1 LLENILEL
9 ARVESGRV
17 EIESKPFAP
26 AMLLSDAVNRW
37 QAEASRKGLQLVAA
51 STPDLPAALCGD
63 FVRIAEVLDCL
74 TGNAIKFTSQGTITL
89 RDKVLER
96 NGHNCRIRFEVA
108 DTGIGISPEH
118 QHVIFGQF
126 TQVDDSM
133 TRKFGGAGVGLALS
147 RRLVELMG
155 GEIGFDSEP
164 EVGSVFWFTLW
175 LPVYGCNGEAA
186 DSAAG

>member
-1 LLENILEL
+1 MGLSAADLDEN
-9 ARVESGRV
+9 
-17 EIESKPFAP
+17 
-26 AMLLSDAVNRW
+26 
-37 QAEASRKGLQLVAA
+37 GL
-51 STPDLPAALCGD
+51 
-63 FVRIAEVLDCL
+63 
-74 TGNAIKFTSQGTITL
+74 K
-89 RDKVLER
+89 
-96 NGHNCRIRFEVA
+96 
-108 DTGIGISPEH
+108 IGISPEH

-175 LPVYGCNGEAA
+175 LPMYGCCDSEAA
-186 DSAAG
+186 NRAAG